1 MQFRI
6 YVTIHNIRANFN
18 KASSKGVGGVM
29 VRVLAL
35 RGLPLKKAHKDIN
48 FAYGQIYEK
57 F

>member
-1 MQFRI
+1 MQISIKRLL
-6 YVTIHNIRANFN
+6 TP
-18 KASSKGVGGVM
+18 KDVGGVM